1 MIIKKLDK
9 ICDSL
14 FAFFVASNE
23 KIGFNELLRS
33 LNGLGVKVSKP
44 TLSEHL
50 KHLTEQKILTRKEEG
65 KQRVYYEINW
75 ELFEN
80 LRDAQKENKTL
91 ESYLKNKKVVQSFP
105 LDEQLRYV
113 ANVLAL
119 RNMHELRLSVL
130 SILEPDRV
138 FDYSL
143 ESLMSERYFQSFK
156 DWLLENCQE
165 NKEEFRKKALPA
177 IEANIE
183 RLRNDLFDQKP
194 TS

>member
-1 MIIKKLDK
+1 MTIKKLDK

-50 KHLTEQKILTRKEEG
+50 KHLTKQKVLTRKEEG

-156 DWLLENCQE
+156 DWLLESCQE

-183 RLRNDLFDQKP
+183 RLRNNLFDQKP